1 MSRLRLASS
10 DEMWIL
16 RITLDGVRCVWYSFH
31 FIFSRADMA
40 GQRLPTLFNWNEAP
54 TRSKFWRSYLSFGL
68 LLFFR
73 KCRSVKLDVHL
84 TDEHVRK
91 FILIHA
97 LIQGG
102 VSDSVTECDARPRCL
117 SLSLIEGSFFYDII
131 IRVRRLSCAYIG
143 DQSLIDTH

>member
-1 MSRLRLASS
+1 MF
-10 DEMWIL
+10 
-16 RITLDGVRCVWYSFH
+16 VRKCC
-31 FIFSRADMA
+31 
-40 GQRLPTLFNWNEAP
+40 T
-54 TRSKFWRSYLSFGL
+54 
-68 LLFFR
+68 
-73 KCRSVKLDVHL
+73 CRSVKLAVHL

-117 SLSLIEGSFFYDII
+117 IEGSFFYDII
-131 IRVRRLSCAYIG
+131 IRVRGLSFANIG